1 MLNKFS
7 LQRQLSRFSLQ
18 KQLIIIFSLLA
29 MLVILILVP
38 LINKNLNALIDEE
51 MFKTLDTS
59 QSAYIDFDYSPIAK
73 SSDKQIYHMTYD
85 KNTNYLFPPSNLTRD
100 KVLALYPVFADK
112 LNEMLKGNKDKIQAK
127 GTLDG
132 DTLYFQIT
140 KKDSDS
146 YIISLVYSDYS
157 ASLISSIRQQI
168 INILYESFAVIGA
181 IIFIWVSGLIKPLKL
196 IRNYIEDIRK
206 DKQSE
211 LKIDRGDEIGFV
223 SDELVAMKEEIDKQ
237 SKIKE
242 EMIHNISHDLKT
254 PIALIKSYSQSV
266 KDDIYPYGDKNS
278 SMDIIIENAERLDGK
293 VKSLL
298 YLNRLDFISGENSD
312 SEVDMHELIEH
323 IVIQLQGMHPE
334 IEIETDLAFVSF
346 KGDEE
351 CWRICVEN
359 IVDNAY
365 RYVDK
370 KIKIILKNDY
380 LEIYNDGEPI
390 DNDNIEA
397 LFQPYEKGTKG
408 QFGLG
413 LSIVHKTCTMYG
425 YNVTAV
431 NQETG
436 VSFIIEKKY
445 N

>member
-146 YIISLVYSDYS
+146 YIISLVYSDSS

-168 INILYESFAVIGA
+168 INILYVSFAVIGA

-425 YNVTAV
+425 YNVTAI